1 MGNTPSNLSYKEEED
16 IWWRNGVIEKGI
28 PEQVASNPKDS
39 FHNFAEEFDRK
50 RDKRKQILEQ
60 KRKEIQGIREEL
72 DILRKEN
79 EKLRNQQSNQQN
91 TQENEELAFL
101 RRQNQSL
108 REEILEIRQREESV
122 EDIREKNTQ
131 LRISV
136 SEMQSELQKMN
147 SSLLDFEE
155 QREDYKRH
163 VVALKDVIKVSK
175 ELLQIRETEL
185 KDLKEKLKSIEI
197 AFNEREASLM
207 SNDLKKEYEK
217 QLQNI
222 RNLRELYEERSRTH
236 KRETSLL
243 KSNLED
249 KEKELEKSEQK
260 MSELEQRIQDLEK
273 DNSDKYDTIKSLE
286 SNLGLVKAET
296 RQYQAEL
303 AVINQLFSHILL
315 AFHNS
320 PELDFDKLLKRLE
333 ENHDL
338 LKDIVNNEVSSE
350 VSSALPKVLLDLV
363 NQISGENEPSENE
376 NCDKK
381 KALTE
386 TETPSTSYNLN
397 SPAEI
402 AENLPKVWR
411 VLIELLSH
419 QSAKVSDQTT
429 NDEEDENRC
438 YKTVTTP
445 KGPSS
450 VLSVSKTFF
459 RLKELIVEKK
469 TLEKDMNN
477 LKQLNSHLESRLQE
491 QEKRFE
497 FVSTELSKTWNFV
510 GKLQKEHKLLH
521 TQEQILRYELA
532 QKRKLL
538 KELKEELEYSREKWQ
553 QAREKNSKTEKE
565 WLILRKEFA
574 ARRRTIVE
582 DGNNSVESGF
592 SDEREGSSDEEP
604 GYETDISECNGKVD
618 ETCEDELSEEI
629 EHDNKVEENKE
640 DKSLPTPNNNVQE
653 VPILED
659 ISTVDPEET
668 ESRNEGSFEV
678 PQDLDDQTEN
688 AFEKPEESDLSSI
701 TNLEKGLSTK
711 KEADATL
718 ASSKDKHSVAN
729 EDIPINSG
737 ATSTKSFEERLAAR
751 DERLKRLEGQCKALV
766 SQVTNTSNRSNAICT
781 KLEDLH
787 EIYGECSRDSHSRNP
802 TEELGTKGS
811 DEEKEEES

>member
-1 MGNTPSNLSYKEEED
+1 MGNTPSNLSNKEEED
-16 IWWRNGVIEKGI
+16 LWWRHDKIEKI
-28 PEQVASNPKDS
+28 IQHEDCHTSNQS
-39 FHNFAEEFDRK
+39 FDEFSEEFNKK

-72 DILRKEN
+72 NILR
-79 EKLRNQQSNQQN
+79 
-91 TQENEELAFL
+91 QENERLRNSQTQERSEGEDGQIEFL

-108 REEILEIRQREESV
+108 REELLEMRSREENV
-122 EDIREKNTQ
+122 ADIMEKNKE

-136 SEMQSELQKMN
+136 SEMQNELQKMN
-147 SSLLDFEE
+147 SSLLDFED
-155 QREDYKRH
+155 QKGDYKRH

-185 KDLKEKLKSIEI
+185 KELKEKLKSIET

-207 SNDLKKEYEK
+207 SNDLKREYEK
-217 QLQNI
+217 QLQNM
-222 RNLRELYEERSRTH
+222 RTLRELYEERSRTH
-236 KRETSLL
+236 KREAALL
-243 KSNLED
+243 RSNLED
-249 KEKELEKSEQK
+249 KEKELEKSAQK
-260 MSELEQRIQDLEK
+260 MSELQERISELEK
-273 DNSDKYDTIKSLE
+273 DTSDKYDTIKSLE
-286 SNLGLVKAET
+286 SNMGLVRAEA

-315 AFHNS
+315 AFNNS

-363 NQISGENEPSENE
+363 NQISGEKDTLEVEECN
-376 NCDKK
+376 KK
-381 KALTE
+381 KSQEGTDSA
-386 TETPSTSYNLN
+386 STSYNLN

-419 QSAKVSDQTT
+419 QSANSSDQATS
-429 NDEEDENRC
+429 DEEDENRC
-438 YKTVTTP
+438 FKTVTTP
-445 KGPSS
+445 KGPSL

-553 QAREKNSKTEKE
+553 EAREKNSKTERE
-565 WLILRKEFA
+565 WLVLRNEFA
-574 ARRRTIVE
+574 ARRTAIVE
-582 DGNNSVESGF
+582 DGNSVESGY

-604 GYETDISECNGKVD
+604 GYETDISECNTKADGI
-618 ETCEDELSEEI
+618 CEDDVEDIETQRSLVNEASMSELPSVESRSTTNSECSILNVIDSEISDIPTTLSSEINAEISETHGEI
-629 EHDNKVEENKE
+629 EELKDIEAGCTSEIPDCTNNDRDNVDTTESPQGSSSTENKIGS
-640 DKSLPTPNNNVQE
+640 DSS
-653 VPILED
+653 
-659 ISTVDPEET
+659 ST
-668 ESRNEGSFEV
+668 
-678 PQDLDDQTEN
+678 QT
-688 AFEKPEESDLSSI
+688 L
-701 TNLEKGLSTK
+701 
-711 KEADATL
+711 
-718 ASSKDKHSVAN
+718 
-729 EDIPINSG
+729 
-737 ATSTKSFEERLAAR
+737 SFEERLAAR

-766 SQVTNTSNRSNAICT
+766 SQVTNTSNRSTAICN

-787 EIYGECSRDSHSRNP
+787 EIYGESSREPQMREAS
-802 TEELGTKGS
+802 EENNTDCS
-811 DEEKEEES
+811 DEES